1 MFKNAEKMSS
11 ITSLIQMAYGCVK
24 LEVPNTHT
32 NLLSYRVGDIVGL
45 VTLRVALTY
54 RPRVVIMKYEST

>member
-1 MFKNAEKMSS
+1 
-11 ITSLIQMAYGCVK
+11 MAYGCVK

-32 NLLSYRVGDIVGL
+32 NLLSYQVGDSVGL

-54 RPRVVIMKYEST
+54 RPRVVVMKYESP